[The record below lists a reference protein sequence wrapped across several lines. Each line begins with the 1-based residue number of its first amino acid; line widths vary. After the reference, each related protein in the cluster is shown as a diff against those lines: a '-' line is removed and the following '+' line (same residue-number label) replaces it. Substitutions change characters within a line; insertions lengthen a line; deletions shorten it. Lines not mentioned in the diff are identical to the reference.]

1 MAQNTHQHIKHYFFS
16 WWWVKNANKSIRRQY
31 CYDEYGA
38 QREKTWHRLYT
49 WFFFLFQW
57 PELLSLGTVDI
68 WGQTIPSCSI
78 PRLHPPD
85 VISTSPSVR
94 TKNVF
99 RKCQMVPGGSTCTS
113 NPRPEDQFPTS
124 WKMWP
129 SQPTVRLGKASRPE
143 TIRSV
148 GQSLSI
154 STWVRPSI
162 FLSVSLSLPFLPH
175 TLPLPPS
182 VPQKVWAR
190 SPITYSLVP
199 SSSLPNT
206 VPAAACRL
214 PSEVMVCLGMFPS
227 FLASDM

>member
-1 MAQNTHQHIKHYFFS
+1 MFPTPQSWAKHRVLKITEIASLCPKNGTEHPPAYKTLFFFS

-38 QREKTWHRLYT
+38 QREKTWHRLYIC
-49 WFFFLFQW
+49 FIFLFQW

-68 WGQTIPSCSI
+68 RGQTIPSCSI

-85 VISTSPSVR
+85 AISTSPSVR

-143 TIRSV
+143 TMSV
-148 GQSLSI
+148 CWSIYLHLYLSQTIYLSI
-154 STWVRPSI
+154 CLPFSTIPPSHSA
-162 FLSVSLSLPFLPH
+162 SVSFCSSESVSKIPNHLFFGSLIQ
-175 TLPLPPS
+175 PP
-182 VPQKVWAR
+182 
-190 SPITYSLVP
+190 
-199 SSSLPNT
+199 
-206 VPAAACRL
+206 
-214 PSEVMVCLGMFPS
+214 
-227 FLASDM
+227 